1 MTLKILGGLVTDW
14 TEIEHVNPD
23 AMPSWGLVRQL
34 TNLTCL
40 TVLDANSYCDLKELQ
55 YLTKLHTLELFA
67 HTDLATKVPHFTNLL
82 RLELSHGQQVVYD
95 FSCLTHLTALILT
108 DHGIRTLVLPEGRD
122 VGLRHLS
129 VLWDEMRYNN
139 DPFEMQNLGLAVH
152 LTSIHLEDAFPDN
165 LTLPGW
171 PQAMPC
177 LSHVTVEQLK
187 CCPPQAWLSYPKLRH
202 LDLSLI
208 SLETLPDFFTGL
220 TQLEHLVM
228 SNHHFTGDFPQP
240 VLALSQLQT
249 LDMSATE
256 PDAMCLPENLVNC
269 ATWPNLTRLNLELNY
284 CAKYSLDSQMVL
296 LLRGNASKESG
307 SKVCLIVDN
316 IYLM

>member
-1 MTLKILGGLVTDW
+1 MTDW
-14 TEIEHVNPD
+14 TVLEPVNPH
-23 AMPSWGLVRQL
+23 AAPCWGVVQQL

-82 RLELSHGQQVVYD
+82 RLELSHGQEVVYD

-108 DHGIRTLVLPEGRD
+108 DHGIRSLVLPGGTD
-122 VGLRHLS
+122 VGLRHLFVS
-129 VLWDEMRYNN
+129 WDEMHDIN
-139 DPFEMQNLGLAVH
+139 DTFEMRNLGLAVH

-165 LTLPGW
+165 LTLHGW
-171 PQAMPC
+171 PQAMPY
-177 LSHVTVEQLK
+177 LSHVTIELLK
-187 CCPPQAWLSYPKLRH
+187 CSPPQALLTYPRLRH

-228 SNHHFTGDFPQP
+228 SNHNFTASFPQP

-249 LDMSATE
+249 LDMSSTE
-256 PDAMCLPENLVNC
+256 SVAMCLPENLVHC
-269 ATWPNLTRLNLELNY
+269 ATWPNLIRLNLELNY
-284 CAKYSLDSQMVL
+284 SAKYSLDSQMVL
-296 LLRGNASKESG
+296 LLLSNAIKESG
-307 SKVCLIVDN
+307 SKICLIVDKL
-316 IYLM
+316 YTM